1 MEKEKLIRRIGSIML
16 VICLVAT
23 GIPVLAAT
31 TNAEYV
37 FRYFTNRGY
46 SPQAAAA
53 VVGNLMWESGSGGSF
68 NIPLHT
74 TESNGEGIGMV
85 QWSGGRK
92 ENFKNFCTSK
102 GVSWQNSTI
111 EMQCEFLEKELN
123 GDYGNQWFFS
133 PVYSSSVSQYKMSL
147 SEFKSATDIA
157 LATGAFCFCFE
168 RPSESKSGIST
179 RITYANRAYDTYSV
193 DTGTSE
199 PVDLGEDF
207 YATILQRQ
215 AWIPLTCDDD
225 KYVRLHDETGDSSQL
240 WEFIR
245 QDDGSYLILSAK
257 TGNALEMHNGDRVA
271 GNAVCANNP
280 DWGGSYQR
288 WYIYEQSN
296 GYIFLSHHYKD
307 EEWVLDLRHDQKTD
321 GTDVI
326 IYPRNNND
334 VQIFAIYKQDDNI
347 RPTNFDVVPGDST
360 TETIFTWD
368 NAYGAGQYDLKIW
381 KNKVWDGD
389 AYHVEWGAQSGYGII
404 LPAGYYGAYVDS
416 RNALYS
422 KGSADF
428 YFTVKNPVVKDLG
441 EEFFAVMLHTD
452 SWTPLTYDAD
462 DYVRLH
468 TENGTAS
475 QVWLFQRQAD
485 GSYTIAS
492 TKDGDLLELREG
504 NTANNTPLVVG
515 GKDQGSDYQRWYIY
529 GNYDTGYI
537 IQSKYKPEIGRV
549 ITVQS
554 EEPYDGVEIQTCERS
569 NARTQFFTIYGAS
582 EVQMEAPTLSVTTGE
597 GKADF
602 QWTRTYGEAAYDLY
616 IKKDG
621 NAYQTERVQENVT
634 SYTQELPAGTYSACV
649 RAVNAFEQKESNTVS
664 FTIEAVT
671 KDISSSTIELAYTDT
686 VYDGQTKTPKVTV
699 TDGGTPLTEG
709 TEYQVAYSNN
719 QNAGTA
725 TVTVTGQGTYTG
737 SVKKSFTIA
746 KAEQALDV
754 RIPKTAIEIDETV
767 QITATTTS
775 GGVIQYRSKDS
786 EIAKV
791 SDAGVITGVSSGQT
805 TISVT
810 AAETGNY
817 LPASKDVT
825 VTVKAVSAADEPTIR
840 IGTVKGTAGQVV
852 SVPISLENNPGI
864 VSMLISVTYDRDVLT
879 LVGVEDAGTFGSTN
893 HNPSYSA
900 FPYRLSW
907 ANDTAE
913 KDFDMNGTI
922 VTLKFQISEDA
933 AEGVYPISIVEDD
946 FTGLIFNK
954 ALETVPFVPKTGS
967 VDVTKVLL
975 GDVNGDGKVTP
986 VDRACLAR
994 YLAGWAGY
1002 SADSLVLEAMD
1013 VNEDGKITAVDRAVL
1028 ARHLAGWAGYEIL
1041 PYVK

>member
-1 MEKEKLIRRIGSIML
+1 MIRKTMLSLVLMILMVPTVVNAANTTLNASAVASYMNARVGEAYDNGYCMRFVADCFATLGATRSSACCAYNYGNSHIQSTSMDNIPVGADVFFGNCGGGPCSRCGSTYFGHIG
-16 VICLVAT
+16 VYVGNGEFVHAT
-23 GIPVLAAT
+23 GGKVQKSPLSSWSTKYRGWGYHGNVTIVDDMRTDLCTCSTSYAGNYICTSAT
-31 TNAEYV
+31 TLKI
-37 FRYFTNRGY
+37 R
-46 SPQAAAA
+46 
-53 VVGNLMWESGSGGSF
+53 SG
-68 NIPLHT
+68 H
-74 TESNGEGIGMV
+74 
-85 QWSGGRK
+85 
-92 ENFKNFCTSK
+92 
-102 GVSWQNSTI
+102 
-111 EMQCEFLEKELN
+111 
-123 GDYGNQWFFS
+123 
-133 PVYSSSVSQYKMSL
+133 
-147 SEFKSATDIA
+147 
-157 LATGAFCFCFE
+157 
-168 RPSESKSGIST
+168 
-179 RITYANRAYDTYSV
+179 
-193 DTGTSE
+193 GTSFGE
-199 PVDLGEDF
+199 VDSNIRIPSGATVYVSMASGTGE
-207 YATILQRQ
+207 
-215 AWIPLTCDDD
+215 
-225 KYVRLHDETGDSSQL
+225 
-240 WEFIR
+240 
-245 QDDGSYLILSAK
+245 
-257 TGNALEMHNGDRVA
+257 N
-271 GNAVCANNP
+271 
-280 DWGGSYQR
+280 DWGHVTY
-288 WYIYEQSN
+288 N
-296 GYIFLSHHYKD
+296 GVTGYASMAYLT
-307 EEWVLDLRHDQKTD
+307 KTD
-321 GTDVI
+321 E
-326 IYPRNNND
+326 YR
-334 VQIFAIYKQDDNI
+334 
-347 RPTNFDVVPGDST
+347 
-360 TETIFTWD
+360 
-368 NAYGAGQYDLKIW
+368 
-381 KNKVWDGD
+381 
-389 AYHVEWGAQSGYGII
+389 
-404 LPAGYYGAYVDS
+404 
-416 RNALYS
+416 
-422 KGSADF
+422 
-428 YFTVKNPVVKDLG
+428 DLG
-441 EEFFAVMLHTD
+441 EEFFAIILHKD

-462 DYVRLH
+462 EHVRLH

-475 QVWLFQRQAD
+475 QVWLFQRQDD

-492 TKDGDLLELREG
+492 AKDGDLLELWEG

-515 GKDQGSDYQRWYIY
+515 IKDWGSDFQRWYIY

-1002 SADSLVLEAMD
+1002 SADSLVIEAMD

-1028 ARHLAGWAGYEIL
+1028 ARHLAGWAGYETL
-1041 PYVK
+1041 PYRAS